1 MKKLRTYIGFL
12 KEDIEGAED
21 YLHFASMAKTDD
33 GAGAAMAVKLAE
45 VELQH
50 AKDWHDL
57 IVQEIE
63 KQKRMLAERGQEVP
77 PMMLEWWK
85 DEHADYVEKVSK
97 LKHMAEML
105 KQ

>member
-12 KEDIEGAED
+12 KEEIEGAED
-21 YLHFASMAKTDD
+21 YLRFASMADD
-33 GAGAAMAVKLAE
+33 AAGAAMAVKLAE

-63 KQKRMLAERGQEVP
+63 KQKRMLSERGQEVP
-77 PMMLEWWK
+77 PLMLEFWK
-85 DEHADYVEKVSK
+85 EAHAEYIEDFAK
-97 LKHMAEML
+97 LKHWIEML